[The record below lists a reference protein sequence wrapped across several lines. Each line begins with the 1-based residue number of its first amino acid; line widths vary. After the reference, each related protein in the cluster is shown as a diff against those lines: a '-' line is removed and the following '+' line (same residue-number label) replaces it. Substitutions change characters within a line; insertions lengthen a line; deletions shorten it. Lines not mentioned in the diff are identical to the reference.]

1 MGTAL
6 AAGVALLI
14 GAAEAATEGATGAD
28 TGAATGA
35 DASASGSHRP
45 PGSLGLSFTTW
56 VPGGQFGIPNAA
68 LVVSSAV
75 ASVTVTKNAEAVGT
89 PSF

>member
-14 GAAEAATEGATGAD
+14 GAAEAATGAD
-28 TGAATGA
+28 TEAATGA

-45 PGSLGLSFTTW
+45 PGSLGLSFTTC

-68 LVVSSAV
+68 LVVSSAA
-75 ASVTVTKNAEAVGT
+75 ASVALMKNAEAVGT